1 MSVTEKVIQ
10 VQNVSKCY
18 RLGIKDEIH
27 DTLGASL
34 IEFLK
39 SPLANYRK
47 YRSLYDFTDVKNSTG
62 ATREPELSGDVLWAL
77 RDVSFDVRQGEVL
90 GIIGGNGAGKSTLL
104 KVLSKITPPA
114 TGSIEIRGHV
124 SSLLEVG
131 TGFHPELTGRE
142 NVYLNG
148 VILGMKK
155 AEVDRKFDA
164 IVDFSGVEKFLD
176 TPVKRYSSG
185 MTVRLA
191 FSVAAHLEPDILIVD
206 EVLAVGDAAFQ
217 SKCLGKMK
225 DVAHQ
230 GRTVLFVSHNMGAIT
245 NLCSSAIW
253 LDQGMMVAQGN
264 VSSIIT
270 EYMNKSSN
278 LEITDSSQWERSG
291 TGEARIISARLLD
304 LNRENRTLFS
314 MGEDVSVE
322 FEVEFFDDHQT
333 LPDDLSVTLTRVDM
347 GANVLHL
354 SSRDCGFLE
363 NGVKRG
369 KYRIR
374 MDIPQCMLYP
384 GFYNVAIWV
393 AGFDYVENIL
403 SFQMIQGSVSK
414 RSSPFYADHGT
425 YYSPSAWTM
434 VQ

>member
-1 MSVTEKVIQ
+1 MSESENVIKVENI
-10 VQNVSKCY
+10 SKYY
-18 RLGIKDEIH
+18 RLGVKDEANE
-27 DTLGASL
+27 TLSASL
-34 IEFLK
+34 VNFLK

-47 YRSLYDFTDVKNSTG
+47 YRSLYDFSDLENTAGST
-62 ATREPELSGDVLWAL
+62 AYPEVSADILWAL
-77 RDVSFDVRQGEVL
+77 RGISFNVRHGEVL

-104 KVLSKITPPA
+104 KVLSKITPPS
-114 TGSIEIRGHV
+114 TGSIEIRGRV

-155 AEVDRKFDA
+155 VEVDRKFDE

-191 FSVAAHLEPDILIVD
+191 FSVAAHLEPDILIID

-225 DVAHQ
+225 DVAHH

-253 LDQGMMVAQGN
+253 LDQGMMVAQGD

-278 LEITDSSQWERSG
+278 LDITDSSQWERTG
-291 TGEARIISARLLD
+291 TGEACITSARLLD
-304 LNRENRTLFS
+304 SKREKRRLFS
-314 MGEDVSVE
+314 MGEDISVE
-322 FEVEFFDDHQT
+322 FDVEFFGDHKS

-354 SSRDCGFLE
+354 SSRDSGFLE
-363 NGVKRG
+363 HGVKRG
-369 KYRIR
+369 KYKIR
-374 MDIPQCMLYP
+374 MDIPECMLYP
-384 GFYNVAIWV
+384 GNYNVAIWV
-393 AGFDYVENIL
+393 AGYDYVENLL

-414 RSSPFYADHGT
+414 RSSPFYHDHGI
-425 YYSPSAWTM
+425 YYSPSVWNM
-434 VQ
+434 V

>member
-1 MSVTEKVIQ
+1 LKNAAVATGDPDVT
-10 VQNVSKCY
+10 
-18 RLGIKDEIH
+18 
-27 DTLGASL
+27 
-34 IEFLK
+34 
-39 SPLANYRK
+39 
-47 YRSLYDFTDVKNSTG
+47 TDI
-62 ATREPELSGDVLWAL
+62 LWAL
-77 RDVSFDVRQGEVL
+77 RDISFNVRQGEVL

-114 TGSIEIRGHV
+114 AGSIEITGRV

-148 VILGMKK
+148 VILGMRKV
-155 AEVDRKFDA
+155 EVDRKFDE

-185 MTVRLA
+185 MAVRLA
-191 FSVAAHLEPDILIVD
+191 FSVAAHLEPDILIID

-225 DVAHQ
+225 DVAHH

-253 LDQGMMVAQGN
+253 LDQGRMVAQGD

-270 EYMNKSSN
+270 DYMNKSSN
-278 LEITDSSQWERSG
+278 LGISDASQWERSG
-291 TGEARIISARLLD
+291 TGEARITGAQLLD
-304 LNRENRTLFS
+304 TKHENRTLFS
-314 MGEDVSVE
+314 MGETISVE
-322 FEVEFFDDHQT
+322 FDVEFFADHKS

-347 GANVLHL
+347 GINVLHL

-363 NGVKRG
+363 NGVKKG

-374 MDIPQCMLYP
+374 MDIPECMLYP

-393 AGFDYVENIL
+393 AGYDYVENLL
-403 SFQMIQGSVSK
+403 SFQMIQGSVSR
-414 RSSPFYADHGT
+414 RSSPFYPDHGT
-425 YYSPSAWTM
+425 YYSPSVWTM